1 MTVEMGCFRSVRDL
15 ELRLL
20 TATNELEKEREQ
32 RQELETRL
40 QYLEQQLRK
49 KEAEVAQLKSERSLE
64 AAARKSC
71 EVAGCDRG
79 GHGRPIMREP
89 LPDSCFLLAKRVPKS
104 PSTARLVEQAVR
116 SNELL
121 KRMQPGQT
129 VLLGDCMSETTR
141 ARGETIIAEGDSGE
155 SMYILMEG
163 LLDVSKQGESLCT
176 LQPGALFGEL
186 AILYDCTRTA
196 TVKALTDVRLLYL
209 SRHAFRSVLMRES
222 QLRRKLIIKF
232 LKTAKTLKNLPD
244 EQLSKMFDCMEESAF
259 ADGEAIVNEGEVG
272 HIFYVILRG
281 QVRVSQ
287 EVEGS
292 PRLIRVL
299 EPGDHFGELA
309 LIRNMRRTATCTAVG
324 AVTCL
329 TLHSE
334 VFTETIPLEQI
345 EFPTELDCFT
355 QPAVANSVA
364 TVSRERL
371 VASDTEEEEAA
382 AAVCCLS
389 HLQPVRYADTDE
401 PVTLGV
407 GAFGRVD
414 MVCCGSTVF
423 ALKKVGKANVVQ
435 LHQEEHVRAERHILA
450 DARSP
455 FIVRLYRV
463 FRDNKFVYFLLE
475 MCEGG
480 ELWSKLR
487 DAGKFDETTAV
498 FCCACVVE
506 AFDYLHTRG
515 IIYRDLKPENLM
527 LDRYGY
533 IKLGDFG
540 FAKKLPRGEKT
551 YSFCGTPEYLAPEV
565 LRNEGH
571 DFGVDL
577 WGLGILAYE
586 LLTGSPPF
594 TSLDPNRIYSK
605 ILEGNVMYPLYV
617 GDSARSFVHRMCR
630 PRPGQRLG
638 NGKNG
643 LASVRNH
650 SWFRNVDWRKLQSCQ
665 IEAPTAR
672 LIRKGSP
679 YVNFDRLPRD
689 SQEPP
694 DELSGWD
701 IDLCT

>member
-1 MTVEMGCFRSVRDL
+1 
-15 ELRLL
+15 
-20 TATNELEKEREQ
+20 
-32 RQELETRL
+32 
-40 QYLEQQLRK
+40 
-49 KEAEVAQLKSERSLE
+49 
-64 AAARKSC
+64 
-71 EVAGCDRG
+71 
-79 GHGRPIMREP
+79 
-89 LPDSCFLLAKRVPKS
+89 
-104 PSTARLVEQAVR
+104 RLVEQAVR

-141 ARGETIIAEGDSGE
+141 ARGETIIAEGDS
-155 SMYILMEG
+155 SRRLKVDVEG

-329 TLHSE
+329 TLHTRSILNTNHDRWE
-334 VFTETIPLEQI
+334 VTVNAGSVDRLGEVTRSVLLCPLGWI
-345 EFPTELDCFT
+345 
-355 QPAVANSVA
+355 
-364 TVSRERL
+364 
-371 VASDTEEEEAA
+371 AS
-382 AAVCCLS
+382 LS
-389 HLQPVRYADTDE
+389 PRWRTAWLRSTDE

-455 FIVRLYRV
+455 FIVR
-463 FRDNKFVYFLLE
+463 
-475 MCEGG
+475 C
-480 ELWSKLR
+480 
-487 DAGKFDETTAV
+487 
-498 FCCACVVE
+498 
-506 AFDYLHTRG
+506 
-515 IIYRDLKPENLM
+515 
-527 LDRYGY
+527 
-533 IKLGDFG
+533 
-540 FAKKLPRGEKT
+540 
-551 YSFCGTPEYLAPEV
+551 
-565 LRNEGH
+565 
-571 DFGVDL
+571 
-577 WGLGILAYE
+577 
-586 LLTGSPPF
+586 
-594 TSLDPNRIYSK
+594 
-605 ILEGNVMYPLYV
+605 
-617 GDSARSFVHRMCR
+617 
-630 PRPGQRLG
+630 
-638 NGKNG
+638 
-643 LASVRNH
+643 
-650 SWFRNVDWRKLQSCQ
+650 
-665 IEAPTAR
+665 
-672 LIRKGSP
+672 
-679 YVNFDRLPRD
+679 VNFF
-689 SQEPP
+689 
-694 DELSGWD
+694 
-701 IDLCT
+701 